1 MSTLDELKYYCNEE
15 NTFGALLLTGQW
27 GCGKTYLIKHQLCE
41 DSEMKKKFIFLR
53 ISLFGEPSIESINK
67 KVKTLYLSQK
77 VGNKS
82 KSFSKNINF
91 LKKGIDIIK
100 NTGVLGDIGN
110 AVLSINPTDFF
121 EIENEVDG
129 KKIILVFDDFERCTI
144 NTVDLFG
151 CINSYCENQGL
162 KVIVIADEEKIEPSE
177 KAEEQTL
184 PYKDIK
190 EKLITRTIHYEPEYD
205 QIIEGIVGAYKAQS
219 TEYKEFLNKNRNRIC
234 NVFNKNEI
242 KNLRSLKCAI
252 QDFERVYQ
260 TFKELDYMT
269 KIDETF
275 ISFLTYVLDVKAGKI
290 ETSSHL
296 GELARANPNERFLLD
311 PVKVWAVSGKWDQE
325 KLEKA
330 IKEKIEREKPMA
342 PKDELKFTFLL
353 DLDDE
358 TIHEGFDFYI
368 NEAYCGLL
376 SLEEYI
382 TLIGNISFAKEID
395 YKFPSEIDYIKLE
408 NGINK
413 CFSRLNKSQ
422 DENIR
427 SAPIIADYDFKELPE
442 EEFHLYK
449 IIRDYSDGNIQ
460 KYEFNKRKYIE
471 ALNAHDSK
479 KLLGCES
486 MRFNTFSTEM
496 ANAVFEYYHS
506 LPSNERRFFVSGFFE
521 MWKGIK
527 LQSDF
532 HTEEARIGLNT
543 LLSKIASIRP
553 KSRLEQ
559 YVDDTFIKR
568 VETLIS
574 FLPQQQEKSNDDETK
589 LKF

>member
-1 MSTLDELKYYCNEE
+1 MSTLDELKYYCDEE

-27 GCGKTYLIKHQLCE
+27 GCGKTYLIEHQLCE
-41 DSEMKKKFIFLR
+41 DSDMKKKFVFLR
-53 ISLFGEPSIESINK
+53 ISLFGEPSIESIQK

-77 VGNKS
+77 WAGES
-82 KSFSKNINF
+82 TAFSKIANSI
-91 LKKGIDIIK
+91 KKAVDIVK
-100 NTGVLGDIGN
+100 DTGVLGDIGN
-110 AVLSINPTDFF
+110 AVLSKNPTDFF
-121 EIENEVDG
+121 EIENQIGD
-129 KKIILVFDDFERCTI
+129 KKVVLIFDDFERCTI

-242 KNLRSLKCAI
+242 KKLRSLKCAI

-311 PVKVWAVSGKWDQE
+311 PVKVWAVSSKWDQE
-325 KLEKA
+325 ELEKA

-358 TIHEGFDFYI
+358 TIHEGFDSYI

-382 TLIGNISFAKEID
+382 TLIGNISFAKKID

-408 NGINK
+408 NGIKK

-442 EEFHLYK
+442 EEFHLYHLYK

-496 ANAVFEYYHS
+496 ANAVFEYYRC
-506 LPSNERRFFVSGFFE
+506 LPSNERRFFVYGFFE

-527 LQSDF
+527 LHSDF
-532 HTEEARIGLNT
+532 RTEESRIGLNA

-559 YVDDTFIKR
+559 YVDDIFIKR
-568 VETLIS
+568 IETLIS
-574 FLPQQQEKSNDDETK
+574 LLPQQQEKSNDDETK
-589 LKF
+589 

>member
-1 MSTLDELKYYCNEE
+1 MSTLDELKYYCDEE

-27 GCGKTYLIKHQLCE
+27 GCGKTYLIEHQLCE
-41 DSEMKKKFIFLR
+41 DSDMKKKFVFLR
-53 ISLFGEPSIESINK
+53 ISLFGEPSIESIQK

-77 VGNKS
+77 WAGES
-82 KSFSKNINF
+82 TAFSKIANSI
-91 LKKGIDIIK
+91 KKAVDIVK
-100 NTGVLGDIGN
+100 DTGVLGDIGN

-121 EIENEVDG
+121 EIENQIGD
-129 KKIILVFDDFERCTI
+129 KKVVLIFDDFERCTI

-311 PVKVWAVSGKWDQE
+311 PVKVWAVSSKWDQE
-325 KLEKA
+325 ELEKA

-358 TIHEGFDFYI
+358 TIHEGFDSYI

-382 TLIGNISFAKEID
+382 TLIGNISFAK
-395 YKFPSEIDYIKLE
+395 K
-408 NGINK
+408 N
-413 CFSRLNKSQ
+413 RL
-422 DENIR
+422 
-427 SAPIIADYDFKELPE
+427 
-442 EEFHLYK
+442 
-449 IIRDYSDGNIQ
+449 
-460 KYEFNKRKYIE
+460 
-471 ALNAHDSK
+471 
-479 KLLGCES
+479 
-486 MRFNTFSTEM
+486 
-496 ANAVFEYYHS
+496 
-506 LPSNERRFFVSGFFE
+506 
-521 MWKGIK
+521 
-527 LQSDF
+527 
-532 HTEEARIGLNT
+532 
-543 LLSKIASIRP
+543 
-553 KSRLEQ
+553 
-559 YVDDTFIKR
+559 
-568 VETLIS
+568 
-574 FLPQQQEKSNDDETK
+574 
-589 LKF
+589 